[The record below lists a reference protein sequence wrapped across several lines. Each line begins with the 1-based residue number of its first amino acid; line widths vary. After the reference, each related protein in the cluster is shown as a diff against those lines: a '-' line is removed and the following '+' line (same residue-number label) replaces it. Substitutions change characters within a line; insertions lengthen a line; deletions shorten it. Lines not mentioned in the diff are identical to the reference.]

1 MTVERLITAIGMRIF
16 IKYYD
21 YFKRGVDI
29 INKLEE
35 EGFTLKSCR
44 SRQSKAQ
51 RIFRENLQ
59 VEALEM
65 VVNATSSKVS
75 EETKNKAIELLRKE
89 VNKR

>member
-1 MTVERLITAIGMRIF
+1 MTVERLMTAIGMRIF

-21 YFKRGVDI
+21 YFKRGIDI

-59 VEALEM
+59 VEALKM
-65 VVNATSSKVS
+65 VLNANKVS
-75 EETKNKAIELLRKE
+75 EETKNKAIELLRSEKNE
-89 VNKR
+89 RN